1 MVEIDDNNL
10 DQDSIKKKSIQ
21 FELLLFFK
29 IIFPTGWVLYGDALV
44 RVLTDE
50 VPVVE

>member
-10 DQDSIKKKSIQ
+10 DQDSKDNQ
-21 FELLLFFK
+21 FDIFLLLF
-29 IIFPTGWVLYGDALV
+29 IFYEYYTGWVLYGDAPV
-44 RVLTDE
+44 KVLADE